1 MASNGCGAA
10 GSISRAWR
18 ALTGSLPPF
27 EACCD
32 EHDLAYEQG
41 GTAEVRKWADGLMRD
56 CMTRM
61 GFKTRANIYYVAV
74 RTFGWLFWG

>member
-1 MASNGCGAA
+1 MPSNGCGPA
-10 GSISRAWR
+10 GVITKLWR
-18 ALTGSLPPF
+18 LFARKPPEF
-27 EACCD
+27 NSCCD